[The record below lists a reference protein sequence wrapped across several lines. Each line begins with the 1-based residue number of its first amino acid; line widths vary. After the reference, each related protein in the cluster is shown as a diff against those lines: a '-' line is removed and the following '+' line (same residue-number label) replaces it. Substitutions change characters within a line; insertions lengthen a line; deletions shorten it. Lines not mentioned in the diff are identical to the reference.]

1 MAMKIA
7 ASVLDCIG
15 RTPLVRLN
23 VLPAEAGCTAEIV
36 AKLEYTNP
44 ASSIKDRLAL
54 AMVLAA
60 EEQGR
65 LTPGAAPKGVIVEP
79 TSGNTGIGLALVA
92 AVRGYDLILT
102 MPESM
107 SEERKKLLRGLGARL
122 VLTPAAKGMGGALAE
137 AERLLAETPGAVLL
151 QQFANPAG
159 PAIHARTTA
168 QEIWDD
174 CEGELDVVV
183 AGVGTGG
190 TVTGIGRR
198 LKEWKPSLRVY
209 AVEPEESPVLGGG
222 PPGPHL
228 IQGIG
233 AGFVPEVLDRSVLDG
248 IIAVP
253 GEKAL
258 ATARALMRREGLFC
272 GISTG
277 AAAAAALQIG
287 GSLPGKR
294 IIFIAPDS
302 ADRYLSTKL
311 FEGE

>member
-1 MAMKIA
+1 MKIA

-23 VLPAEAGCTAEIV
+23 VLPAEAGCAAEIV

-122 VLTPAAKGMGGALAE
+122 VLTPAAKGMTGALAE

-151 QQFANPAG
+151 QQFVNPAG

-174 CEGELDVVV
+174 CEGELDVIV

-209 AVEPEESPVLGGG
+209 AVEPAESPVLGGG
-222 PPGPHL
+222 QPGPHL

-272 GISTG
+272 GISAG

-287 GSLPGKR
+287 GALPGKR

>member
-1 MAMKIA
+1 MKIA
-7 ASVLDCIG
+7 ASILDCIG

-36 AKLEYTNP
+36 AKLEYANP

-60 EEQGR
+60 EEKGR
-65 LTPGAAPKGVIVEP
+65 LTPGAEPQGVIVEP
-79 TSGNTGIGLALVA
+79 TSGNTGVGLALVA
-92 AVRGYDLILT
+92 AVRGYKLVLT

-122 VLTPAAKGMGGALAE
+122 VLTPAAKGMGGAIAE
-137 AERLLAETPGAVLL
+137 AERLLAETPGAVML
-151 QQFANPAG
+151 QQFTNPAG

-174 CEGELDVVV
+174 CEGELDAVVV
-183 AGVGTGG
+183 GVGTGG
-190 TVTGIGRR
+190 TVTGLGRR
-198 LKEWKPSLRVY
+198 LKELKPSIRVY
-209 AVEPEESPVLGGG
+209 AVEPAESPVLGGG
-222 PPGPHL
+222 KPGPHL

-233 AGFVPEVLDRSVLDG
+233 AGFVPEILDRSVLDG

-253 GEKAL
+253 SEKAL
-258 ATARALMRREGLFC
+258 ATARALMRKEGVFC
-272 GISTG
+272 GISAG
-277 AAAAAALQIG
+277 AAAAAAIQIG
-287 GSLPGKR
+287 VELPGKR
-294 IIFIAPDS
+294 IVFIAPDS

-311 FEGE
+311 FEDA

>member
-1 MAMKIA
+1 MKIA

-151 QQFANPAG
+151 QQFVNPAG

-209 AVEPEESPVLGGG
+209 AVEPAESPVLGGG
-222 PPGPHL
+222 LPGPHL

-272 GISTG
+272 GISAG
-277 AAAAAALQIG
+277 AAAAAAMQIG
-287 GSLPGKR
+287 GALPGTR